1 MHGWRRLCLPQINAI
16 FFSQIP
22 ESAADMLLLPASS
35 NEHNGADNR

>member
-22 ESAADMLLLPASS
+22 EAADMLLLPASS
-35 NEHNGADNR
+35 NQHNGADNR